1 MGQLQLKFALALGL
15 LRLLVFLSGFT
26 VAIAALFSYLLR
38 TKKLSPFSALARAIR
53 RIDNVL
59 FAPMERRIIRAGGSH
74 TSAPW
79 WTLAVVVIGGLLL
92 LSVVQFLF
100 TQFFLLLGAING
112 KPTSVI
118 SLVLGWTFSFL
129 RLAIIARVIA
139 SWVGGTPWSKW
150 WRWSFVSTEWFMGP
164 LRRVVPTFGQID
176 ISPLI
181 AYFGIGFLQ
190 NLVFQVL

>member
-1 MGQLQLKFALALGL
+1 MGQLQLKFALVLGL

-26 VAIAALFSYLLR
+26 VAVAALFSYLLR
-38 TKKLSPFSALARAIR
+38 TKKISPFSALARAVR
-53 RIDNVL
+53 RIDGVL
-59 FAPMERRIIRAGGSH
+59 FAPMERRILNAGGSH

-100 TQFFLLLGAING
+100 TQLFLLLNAIG
-112 KPTSVI
+112 GRPTSLI
-118 SLVLGWTFSFL
+118 ALILGWTFSFL

-164 LRRVVPTFGQID
+164 LRRVVPTLGQID
-176 ISPLI
+176 ISPLV
-181 AYFGIGFLQ
+181 AYFGIGIIQRLIF
-190 NLVFQVL
+190 NVL